1 MRYYHNLLG
10 TTPVHS
16 ANDLDSLSKAF
27 QLRLTG
33 AQQLVLAREV
43 TYEEIIETLFSLK
56 SNKAPGLDGLFA
68 YFFKKAWSI
77 VGELVLRAVKSFVE
91 SGRLLREV
99 NSTAISLIPKVP
111 NPTLLKDFRPIS
123 CCNTIVKCIAKIP
136 ANRMKIV
143 LRVGKFQTAFV
154 KGRRIGDN
162 ILLAQELFRNY
173 HRDKGS
179 PRCAIK
185 VDLKKAYDT
194 VQWDFINNVLKIVIM
209 F

>member
-1 MRYYHNLLG
+1 
-10 TTPVHS
+10 
-16 ANDLDSLSKAF
+16 
-27 QLRLTG
+27 
-33 AQQLVLAREV
+33 
-43 TYEEIIETLFSLK
+43 
-56 SNKAPGLDGLFA
+56 
-68 YFFKKAWSI
+68 
-77 VGELVLRAVKSFVE
+77 LVLRAVKSFFE

-123 CCNTIVKCIAKIP
+123 CCNTIYKCIAKIL

-143 LRVGKFQTAFV
+143 LPCLVGKFQTAFV

-185 VDLKKAYDT
+185 VDLMKAYDT
-194 VQWDFINNVLKIVIM
+194 VRWDFINNVLKIVGFPDTMVRWIM
-209 F
+209 ECVTTPWFSVNINGELNGYFPGGRGLRQGDPMSPYIFVLAMEAFSGLLDNSIGEGKF